1 MDQHGGEAT
10 QLNQLHDHVRVLE
23 LLLRRRFLALGVDA
37 ELGPRLG
44 HEAGSLLDELG
55 DLLDVP
61 LFVAGPDGALEFV
74 NRALDQLLGRERPT
88 VETLTLSSLLPGW
101 TLDDSS
107 PEATACLLEVRGE
120 TLPVRIRTRM
130 LREGDE
136 VLAVLGTVEDQSPHL
151 RAMEALRQSEI
162 RYHGLFE
169 EALDAI
175 FLMDGDRF
183 MECNSAAG
191 RMFGRT
197 PGQLAGL
204 RPLELSPPLQRDGR
218 PSDQAARE
226 RIEAAHK
233 GIRQHFEWLHCRQDG
248 GSFDAEV
255 SLSPL
260 EVGGRRLLLA
270 IVRDVT
276 DRKYA
281 EAALKASE
289 EFNRGMIQHAPM
301 GVMYVDPS
309 GVLVYEN
316 PAMERMMGVPRDQ
329 ASRAL
334 GRCLTELPGM
344 SGLPLADLLEQVG
357 RGEVVRNLEVDY
369 TSIYGVRSQLLV
381 QISPHRDAEGRVV
394 GSIFMVQDVTE
405 LRNLEQQ
412 LRQAQKLDAIGS
424 LAGGLAHDFNNLL
437 TGISGNAE
445 LALQHLQDPG
455 EVRRLLQDQVQIC
468 QRASDLTR
476 RLLAFSRQEEL
487 SPRPMVLQR
496 LLDDLENMLRRLLGE
511 TIHLDWSRSG
521 EVWAVRADPGQME
534 QVVLNLVVNARDA
547 MPDGGT
553 LSMRVRNV
561 ELGAVQARRV
571 MNLAPGPYVQ
581 LEVSDSGHGIDEA
594 LQGRIFEPFFTTKAL
609 GKGTGLGLSIVYAIV
624 KKCGGAVTVES
635 SQGSGTRFRL
645 YFPSLGPMEVRQPEA
660 APEAGGLPRGHETIL
675 VLEDE
680 PAVRDLSVRLLEH
693 CGYRVLSAGSGA
705 EALELAATMDAP
717 ADLIF
722 SDVIMPGMSGPAAVR
737 RLLELWPQ
745 VRVLFCSGY
754 TDGELSRHDLSPAQ
768 GAPLL
773 GKPFTLDT
781 LCRNVRQ
788 VLDGP
793 ATPKPDVNP

>member
-1 MDQHGGEAT
+1 MDAEGGT
-10 QLNQLHDHVRVLE
+10 PTHLNQLHNHLRTLEQVL
-23 LLLRRRFLALGVDA
+23 RQRFLALGVDA

-44 HEAGSLLDELG
+44 REAGSLLDELG
-55 DLLDVP
+55 DLLAVP
-61 LFVAGPDGALEFV
+61 LFCARPDGCLEYA
-74 NRALDQLLGRERPT
+74 NRALLQLLGGEGVLGGEPR
-88 VETLTLSSLLPGW
+88 LQDLLPGW
-101 TLDDSS
+101 KQEETAAA
-107 PEATACLLEVRGE
+107 PAACLLQTGGGS
-120 TLPVRIRTRM
+120 LPVRVRTRL
-130 LREGDE
+130 LREGGN
-136 VLAVLGTVEDQSPHL
+136 VVAVLGTVEDQSPHL

-175 FLMDGDRF
+175 FLMDGDQF
-183 MECNSAAG
+183 VECNSAAG
-191 RMFGRT
+191 RMFGR
-197 PGQLAGL
+197 PPEQLAGL

-218 PSDQAARE
+218 PSAEAARE
-226 RIEAAHK
+226 RIEAAHQ
-233 GIRQHFEWLHCRQDG
+233 GRRQHFEWLHSRHDG
-248 GSFDAEV
+248 STFDAEV

-260 EVGGRRLLLA
+260 DLGGKRLLLA

-329 ASRAL
+329 A
-334 GRCLTELPGM
+334 
-344 SGLPLADLLEQVG
+344 
-357 RGEVVRNLEVDY
+357 
-369 TSIYGVRSQLLV
+369 
-381 QISPHRDAEGRVV
+381 
-394 GSIFMVQDVTE
+394 
-405 LRNLEQQ
+405 EQQ

-445 LALQHLQDPG
+445 LALQHLDEAV

-487 SPRPMVLQR
+487 SPRPMLLQR

-511 TIHLDWSRSG
+511 TIVLDWQSSG
-521 EVWAVRADPGQME
+521 EAWAVRADPGQME

-553 LSMRVRNV
+553 LSLRVRNIQ
-561 ELGAVQARRV
+561 LGAAQARRV
-571 MNLAPGPYVQ
+571 MNLTPGPYVQ
-581 LEVSDSGHGIDEA
+581 LEVGDSGHGIEEDV
-594 LQGRIFEPFFTTKAL
+594 QGRIFEPFFTTKAL

-635 SQGSGTRFRL
+635 RPGSGTRFRL
-645 YFPSLGPMEVRQPEA
+645 FFPSLGPLAVRPPDA
-660 APEAGGLPRGHETIL
+660 APEPGELPRGHETIL

-693 CGYRVLSAGSGA
+693 CGYHVLSAGSGA
-705 EALELAATMDAP
+705 EALELAAGLETP
-717 ADLIF
+717 PDLIF

-737 RLLELWPQ
+737 RLLELWPRT
-745 VRVLFCSGY
+745 RVLFCSGY
-754 TDGELSRHDLSPAQ
+754 TDGELSRHDLSPAK

-781 LCRNVRQ
+781 LCRRVRQ

-793 ATPKPDVNP
+793 AADAGVDTDAGQP